1 MTSGRF
7 IRNEEIFMKK
17 TLMKVLKICAFVL
30 GGLVALVVVFLG
42 VLNLL
47 KFAIY
52 SEYYSAKT
60 NVCRNP
66 GLSDGFVCQGIT
78 VHGNEEKIIISG
90 YMKDHSASRL
100 YVTDT
105 DNNSYYVTLS
115 YASGKEFTGH
125 AGGVA
130 ISGEYAYIANGKK
143 LHAVTLDS
151 ILNAKNG
158 ESVEITES
166 IPVNNQ
172 ASFVFA
178 DDSYIYVGEFHDGG
192 AYVTEHP
199 YETPDG
205 TYHAIVSKY
214 AKTAIEAYDK
224 ETNPTLTPEKIY
236 SIRNKVQGICF
247 TPDGKVMMSTSY
259 GLADSVYYV
268 YNEADAID
276 SGKTLDGA
284 PLYYLCET
292 TQVMKGPAMSEDLEC
307 KNGKIYT
314 MTESASD
321 KYIFGKFFFANKIIA
336 FDTDDLK

>member
-1 MTSGRF
+1 
-7 IRNEEIFMKK
+7 MKSV
-17 TLMKVLKICAFVL
+17 LMKILKICAFVL
-30 GGLVALVVVFLG
+30 GGLVALVIVFLG
-42 VLNLL
+42 ALNLL

-78 VHGNEEKIIISG
+78 VYGNEEKILVSG
-90 YMKDHSASRL
+90 YMKGDGPSRI

-105 DNNSYYVTLS
+105 DNDSYYVEIS
-115 YASGKEFTGH
+115 YASGKAFTGH
-125 AGGVA
+125 AGGIA
-130 ISGEYAYIANGKK
+130 ICGEYAYVANGKK
-143 LHAVTLDS
+143 LHAIKLDS
-151 ILNAKNG
+151 VLNAKNG
-158 ESVEITES
+158 ESVEIVES

-178 DDSYIYVGEFHDGG
+178 DGSYIYVGEFHDGG
-192 AYVTEHP
+192 KYVTEHP

-214 AKTAIEAYDK
+214 ERASVEAYDK
-224 ETNPTLTPEKIY
+224 DENPTLTPEKVY

-259 GLADSVYYV
+259 GLSDSIYYV
-268 YNEADAID
+268 YNEADAVS
-276 SGKTLDGA
+276 SGKTFDGA

-292 TQVMKGPAMSEDLEC
+292 TQIIEGPAMSEDLDC

-314 MTESASD
+314 LTESASD
-321 KYIFGKFFFANKIIA
+321 KYIFGKLFFANKIIA
-336 FDTDDLK
+336 FNTDELK

>member
-1 MTSGRF
+1 
-7 IRNEEIFMKK
+7 MKAK
-17 TLMKVLKICAFVL
+17 IIKALKICGFVL
-30 GGLVALVVVFLG
+30 GGLVALVIVFLG
-42 VLNLL
+42 ALNLL

-78 VHGNEEKIIISG
+78 VQEKDEKVIISG

-100 YVTDT
+100 YVTDA
-105 DNNSYYVTLS
+105 DNDSYYVTLS
-115 YASGKEFTGH
+115 YASGKAFTGH

-130 ISGEYAYIANGKK
+130 ICGEYVYISSGDK
-143 LHAVTLDS
+143 LHALKLDS
-151 ILNAKNG
+151 VLNAKNG
-158 ESVEITES
+158 DDVEITES

-172 ASFVFA
+172 ASFVFS
-178 DDSYIYVGEFHDGG
+178 DGSYIYVGEFHDGG

-205 TYHAIVSKY
+205 TYYAIVSKY
-214 AKTAIEAYDK
+214 AKETVEAYDK
-224 ETNPTLTPEKIY
+224 DTNPTLPPEKIY

-247 TPDGKVMMSTSY
+247 TPEGKVMMSTSY
-259 GLADSVYYV
+259 GLSDSVYYV
-268 YNEADAID
+268 YNEADAVS
-276 SGKTLDGA
+276 SGKTFDGA
-284 PLYYLCET
+284 PVYYLCET
-292 TQVMKGPAMSEDLEC
+292 TQIIKGPAMSEDLDC

-336 FDTDDLK
+336 FNTEDLK